1 MYGIGSLL
9 TRAARAYPDRMAVAD
24 VTHSLSY
31 SELNDR
37 VNRIANFLWS
47 IGLTKGS
54 RIGFICDN
62 CVEFAELWLAT
73 QKIGVVAVLLNYRAK
88 KEEIARDVRRSNC
101 NALFYSPKWKESISL
116 RNISDSDVRY
126 LISFGDST
134 IDGHINLDYIC
145 SVSDNTEPNV
155 KIKETNFSTILYTS
169 GSTGLSLSL
178 ITI

>member
-73 QKIGVVAVLLNYRAK
+73 QKIGVVAVLDAIIK
-88 KEEIARDVRRSNC
+88 VD
-101 NALFYSPKWKESISL
+101 
-116 RNISDSDVRY
+116 
-126 LISFGDST
+126 
-134 IDGHINLDYIC
+134 
-145 SVSDNTEPNV
+145 TE
-155 KIKETNFSTILYTS
+155 
-169 GSTGLSLSL
+169 G
-178 ITI
+178 

>member
-134 IDGHINLDYIC
+134 IDGHI
-145 SVSDNTEPNV
+145 T
-155 KIKETNFSTILYTS
+155 STIYAACQITRSRTS
-169 GSTGLSLSL
+169 K
-178 ITI
+178 